1 MRHVRN
7 PPSEINSCDAWTVR
21 NFTHA
26 DDLAM
31 ADPSFAERY
40 RRASAHDHRF
50 DGYFVTGIPMSET
63 FCRPGC
69 STRTPRPSQLDF
81 YPTAAAAHA
90 AGLTPC
96 PRCRPDATCSSP
108 DLALSDTVAARA
120 LRLIAD
126 GEIERAGVDAVAQ
139 RLGVTT
145 RHMLR
150 AVEAWAGCGPLT
162 VARTARSHLARL
174 LLTSTMIPMSTVAMA
189 TGFTSVRQFNST
201 IAQFYRTTPG
211 SLRSGARRRSPA
223 VPASGPLVLRY
234 ALPLRKPYDAS
245 GIFQFLATRAIP
257 DVEEGGELWYAR
269 TVRLPHGAGHLRV
282 DSDGRG
288 GLLAKLTVTDPRDL
302 IPLYSRVRR
311 LFDLNADPVRID
323 DRLSR
328 DPALATSI
336 AAHPGIRVP
345 GAVDIEETLFRAM
358 VGQQISAAAARTML
372 GGLTYELGDPTPWG
386 LLFPTAARI
395 AEHGRDVLRGPS
407 KRIDAIIGI
416 ADEIASGRLDL
427 HWGYSRSQLT
437 KTLTAYPGIGMWTA
451 GYVTL
456 RALGS
461 PDVLLAGDLGIRH
474 GADRLGLPAEAA
486 TLAHHGMLWSP
497 WQSYAGMH
505 LWRAAQG

>member
-1 MRHVRN
+1 
-7 PPSEINSCDAWTVR
+7 
-21 NFTHA
+21 
-26 DDLAM
+26 M
-31 ADPSFAERY
+31 ADPIFSERY
-40 RRASAHDHRF
+40 RRASAHDRRC
-50 DGYFVTGIPMSET
+50 DGYFVTGLPMSEI

-69 STRTPRPSQLDF
+69 STRTPRPSQITF

-108 DLALSDTVAARA
+108 ELAASDTVATRA

-126 GEIERAGVDAVAQ
+126 GEIERGGIDAVAR

-145 RHMLR
+145 RHLLR
-150 AVEAWAGCGPLT
+150 AVEAEAGCGPLA
-162 VARTARSHLARL
+162 VARTARAHLARV
-174 LLTSTMIPMSTVAMA
+174 LLTSTTIPIGTVATA

-201 IAQFYRTTPG
+201 ITQFYRTTP
-211 SLRSGARRRSPA
+211 SALRSGARRHTPA
-223 VPASGPLVLRY
+223 MPVPGPLVLRC
-234 ALPLRKPYDAS
+234 ALPLRKPYDAA
-245 GIFQFLATRAIP
+245 GIFRFLVTRAIP
-257 DVEEGGELWYAR
+257 DVEDGGELWYAR

-282 DSDGRG
+282 DDDGRG
-288 GLLAKLTVTDPRDL
+288 GLLAKLTVADPRDL

-311 LFDLNADPVRID
+311 LFDLDTDPVRID
-323 DRLSR
+323 GVLRR
-328 DPALATSI
+328 DPALAPSV

-358 VGQQISAAAARTML
+358 AGQQISVAAARTML
-372 GGLTYELGDPTPWG
+372 GGLSYALGDPTPWG

-395 AEHGRDVLRGPS
+395 AEHGRDVLRGPG

-416 ADEIASGRLDL
+416 AGEIASGRLEL
-427 HWGYSRSQLT
+427 HWGYSRSQLAQ
-437 KTLTAYPGIGMWTA
+437 TLTAYPGIGAWTA

-461 PDVLLAGDLGIRH
+461 PDVLLASDLGIRH
-474 GADRLGLPAEAA
+474 GAEHLGLPADST
-486 TLAHHGMLWSP
+486 TLAHHGMLWAP

-505 LWRAAQG
+505 LWRAAEG